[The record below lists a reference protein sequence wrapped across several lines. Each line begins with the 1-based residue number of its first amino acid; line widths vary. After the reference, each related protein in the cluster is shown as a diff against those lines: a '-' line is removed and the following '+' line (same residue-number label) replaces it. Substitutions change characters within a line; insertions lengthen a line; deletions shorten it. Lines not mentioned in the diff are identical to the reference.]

1 MDFRLIGLIDKL
13 LFLYFA
19 EFQSN
24 EDFFEK
30 RESVRSFKVLVLNR
44 GVVKRN
50 RSWGRLEEQGEC

>member
-1 MDFRLIGLIDKL
+1 MDFRLIELIDKL

-24 EDFFEK
+24 EDFFKK
-30 RESVRSFKVLVLNR
+30 RESVQTFKVLVLNR

-50 RSWGRLEEQGEC
+50 RA

>member
-1 MDFRLIGLIDKL
+1 VDYRLIVLIDKL

-30 RESVRSFKVLVLNR
+30 RESVRAFRVLLLKEVLER
-44 GVVKRN
+44 GIGLRD
-50 RSWGRLEEQGEC
+50 S